1 MEEIAIG
8 KSSIKKE
15 VQLEDI
21 FTKEEIEQRKN
32 QIRERAIRDYYS
44 DMKTSRD
51 EGLQEG
57 RQEARREVIQLL
69 IQAGYTTGKLAEL
82 LDMTEDEVKSILK
95 SKKNI

>member
-1 MEEIAIG
+1 MGE
-8 KSSIKKE
+8 SSIKKE

-32 QIRERAIRDYYS
+32 FIRERAIRDYYS

-51 EGLQEG
+51 EG

>member
-1 MEEIAIG
+1 MGE
-8 KSSIKKE
+8 SSIKKE

-51 EGLQEG
+51 EGLQEGLQEG